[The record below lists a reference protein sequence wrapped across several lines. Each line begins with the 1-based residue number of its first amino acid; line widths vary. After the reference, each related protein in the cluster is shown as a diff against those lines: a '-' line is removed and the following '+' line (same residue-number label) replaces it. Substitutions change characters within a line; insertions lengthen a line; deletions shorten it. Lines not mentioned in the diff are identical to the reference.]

1 MGFLLDKCKLK
12 KMDDEILST
21 CHPFTCGD
29 EDLDDFFLHD
39 AMRYKAELLGK
50 TYCFVLDDD
59 PKTIVCMFTLSNDSI
74 RVDVIPNSRGRKLS
88 HDIPREK
95 RMRRYPAVL
104 IGRLGINVDF
114 RHQGIGSELLDFI
127 KSWFIDEENKIKPS
141 NMEKFGKFL
150 QKAQAIITE
159 LQVSLDMEKGGEIAK
174 NLMSL
179 YIYFNQELI
188 SVNIKHDKTKLEYI
202 EQQMSEL
209 LKAWKEASASASQT
223 PVQHTQALNIE
234 G

>member
-1 MGFLLDKCKLK
+1 MPINKGYAAYQNTNIKTASQGKLVVLLYEAAVKNLK
-12 KMDDEILST
+12 N
-21 CHPFTCGD
+21 
-29 EDLDDFFLHD
+29 
-39 AMRYKAELLGK
+39 AESL
-50 TYCFVLDDD
+50 
-59 PKTIVCMFTLSNDSI
+59 
-74 RVDVIPNSRGRKLS
+74 
-88 HDIPREK
+88 
-95 RMRRYPAVL
+95 
-104 IGRLGINVDF
+104 
-114 RHQGIGSELLDFI
+114 
-127 KSWFIDEENKIKPS
+127 IDEENKIKPS

-188 SVNIKHDKTKLEYI
+188 SVNINHDKTKLEYI

-209 LKAWKEASASASQT
+209 LKAWREASASASQT

>member
-1 MGFLLDKCKLK
+1 
-12 KMDDEILST
+12 
-21 CHPFTCGD
+21 
-29 EDLDDFFLHD
+29 
-39 AMRYKAELLGK
+39 
-50 TYCFVLDDD
+50 
-59 PKTIVCMFTLSNDSI
+59 
-74 RVDVIPNSRGRKLS
+74 
-88 HDIPREK
+88 
-95 RMRRYPAVL
+95 
-104 IGRLGINVDF
+104 
-114 RHQGIGSELLDFI
+114 
-127 KSWFIDEENKIKPS
+127 
-141 NMEKFGKFL
+141 MEKFGKFL

>member
-1 MGFLLDKCKLK
+1 MPINKGYDAYQNTNIKTASQGKLVVLLYEAAVKNLK
-12 KMDDEILST
+12 N
-21 CHPFTCGD
+21 
-29 EDLDDFFLHD
+29 
-39 AMRYKAELLGK
+39 AESL
-50 TYCFVLDDD
+50 
-59 PKTIVCMFTLSNDSI
+59 
-74 RVDVIPNSRGRKLS
+74 
-88 HDIPREK
+88 
-95 RMRRYPAVL
+95 
-104 IGRLGINVDF
+104 
-114 RHQGIGSELLDFI
+114 
-127 KSWFIDEENKIKPS
+127 IDEENKIKPS

-188 SVNIKHDKTKLEYI
+188 SVNINHDKTKLEYI

>member
-1 MGFLLDKCKLK
+1 MPINKGYAAYQNTNIKTASQGKLVVLLYEAAVKNLK
-12 KMDDEILST
+12 N
-21 CHPFTCGD
+21 
-29 EDLDDFFLHD
+29 
-39 AMRYKAELLGK
+39 AESL
-50 TYCFVLDDD
+50 
-59 PKTIVCMFTLSNDSI
+59 
-74 RVDVIPNSRGRKLS
+74 
-88 HDIPREK
+88 
-95 RMRRYPAVL
+95 
-104 IGRLGINVDF
+104 
-114 RHQGIGSELLDFI
+114 
-127 KSWFIDEENKIKPS
+127 IDEENKIKPS

-223 PVQHTQALNIE
+223 PVQHTQA
-234 G
+234 

>member
-1 MGFLLDKCKLK
+1 MPINKGYAAYQNTNIKTASQGKLVVLLYEAAVKNLK
-12 KMDDEILST
+12 N
-21 CHPFTCGD
+21 
-29 EDLDDFFLHD
+29 
-39 AMRYKAELLGK
+39 AESL
-50 TYCFVLDDD
+50 
-59 PKTIVCMFTLSNDSI
+59 
-74 RVDVIPNSRGRKLS
+74 
-88 HDIPREK
+88 
-95 RMRRYPAVL
+95 
-104 IGRLGINVDF
+104 
-114 RHQGIGSELLDFI
+114 
-127 KSWFIDEENKIKPS
+127 IDEENKIKPS

-150 QKAQAIITE
+150 QKTQAIITD

-188 SVNIKHDKTKLEYI
+188 SVNINHDKTKLEYI

>member
-1 MGFLLDKCKLK
+1 MPINKGYAAYQNTNIKTASQGKLVVLLYEAAVKNLK
-12 KMDDEILST
+12 N
-21 CHPFTCGD
+21 
-29 EDLDDFFLHD
+29 
-39 AMRYKAELLGK
+39 AESL
-50 TYCFVLDDD
+50 
-59 PKTIVCMFTLSNDSI
+59 
-74 RVDVIPNSRGRKLS
+74 
-88 HDIPREK
+88 
-95 RMRRYPAVL
+95 
-104 IGRLGINVDF
+104 
-114 RHQGIGSELLDFI
+114 
-127 KSWFIDEENKIKPS
+127 IDEENKIKPS

-188 SVNIKHDKTKLEYI
+188 SVNINHDKSKLEYI

>member
-1 MGFLLDKCKLK
+1 MPINKGYAAYQNTNIKTASQGKLIVLLYEAAVKNLK
-12 KMDDEILST
+12 N
-21 CHPFTCGD
+21 
-29 EDLDDFFLHD
+29 
-39 AMRYKAELLGK
+39 AESL
-50 TYCFVLDDD
+50 
-59 PKTIVCMFTLSNDSI
+59 
-74 RVDVIPNSRGRKLS
+74 
-88 HDIPREK
+88 
-95 RMRRYPAVL
+95 
-104 IGRLGINVDF
+104 
-114 RHQGIGSELLDFI
+114 
-127 KSWFIDEENKIKPS
+127 IDEENKIKPS

-150 QKAQAIITE
+150 QKTQAIITE

-188 SVNIKHDKTKLEYI
+188 SVNINHDKTKLEYI
-202 EQQMSEL
+202 EKQMSEL

>member
-1 MGFLLDKCKLK
+1 MPISKGYAAYQNTNIKTASQGKLVVLLYEAAVKNLK
-12 KMDDEILST
+12 N
-21 CHPFTCGD
+21 
-29 EDLDDFFLHD
+29 
-39 AMRYKAELLGK
+39 AESL
-50 TYCFVLDDD
+50 
-59 PKTIVCMFTLSNDSI
+59 
-74 RVDVIPNSRGRKLS
+74 
-88 HDIPREK
+88 
-95 RMRRYPAVL
+95 
-104 IGRLGINVDF
+104 
-114 RHQGIGSELLDFI
+114 
-127 KSWFIDEENKIKPS
+127 IDEENKIKPS

-188 SVNIKHDKTKLEYI
+188 SVNINHDKTKLEYI

>member
-1 MGFLLDKCKLK
+1 MPINKGYAAYQNTNIKTASQGKLVVLLYEAAVKNLK
-12 KMDDEILST
+12 N
-21 CHPFTCGD
+21 
-29 EDLDDFFLHD
+29 
-39 AMRYKAELLGK
+39 AESL
-50 TYCFVLDDD
+50 
-59 PKTIVCMFTLSNDSI
+59 
-74 RVDVIPNSRGRKLS
+74 
-88 HDIPREK
+88 
-95 RMRRYPAVL
+95 
-104 IGRLGINVDF
+104 
-114 RHQGIGSELLDFI
+114 
-127 KSWFIDEENKIKPS
+127 IDEENKIKPS

-179 YIYFNQELI
+179 YIYFHQELS
-188 SVNIKHDKTKLEYI
+188 SVNINHDTTKLEYI

>member
-1 MGFLLDKCKLK
+1 MPINKGYAAYQNTNIKTASQGKLVVLLYEAAVKNLK
-12 KMDDEILST
+12 N
-21 CHPFTCGD
+21 
-29 EDLDDFFLHD
+29 
-39 AMRYKAELLGK
+39 AESL
-50 TYCFVLDDD
+50 
-59 PKTIVCMFTLSNDSI
+59 
-74 RVDVIPNSRGRKLS
+74 
-88 HDIPREK
+88 
-95 RMRRYPAVL
+95 
-104 IGRLGINVDF
+104 
-114 RHQGIGSELLDFI
+114 
-127 KSWFIDEENKIKPS
+127 IDEENKIKPS

-159 LQVSLDMEKGGEIAK
+159 LQGSLDMEKGGEIAK

-188 SVNIKHDKTKLEYI
+188 SVNINHDKTKLEYI

>member
-1 MGFLLDKCKLK
+1 MAFMNNAYAAYQNTGIKTASQGKLVVLLYEAAVKNLK
-12 KMDDEILST
+12 N
-21 CHPFTCGD
+21 
-29 EDLDDFFLHD
+29 
-39 AMRYKAELLGK
+39 AESL
-50 TYCFVLDDD
+50 
-59 PKTIVCMFTLSNDSI
+59 
-74 RVDVIPNSRGRKLS
+74 
-88 HDIPREK
+88 
-95 RMRRYPAVL
+95 
-104 IGRLGINVDF
+104 
-114 RHQGIGSELLDFI
+114 
-127 KSWFIDEENKIKPS
+127 IDEENKIKPS

-188 SVNIKHDKTKLEYI
+188 SVNINHDKTKLEYI

>member
-1 MGFLLDKCKLK
+1 MPINKGYAAYQNTNIKTASQGKLVVLLYEAAVKNLK
-12 KMDDEILST
+12 N
-21 CHPFTCGD
+21 
-29 EDLDDFFLHD
+29 
-39 AMRYKAELLGK
+39 AE
-50 TYCFVLDDD
+50 
-59 PKTIVCMFTLSNDSI
+59 S
-74 RVDVIPNSRGRKLS
+74 
-88 HDIPREK
+88 
-95 RMRRYPAVL
+95 L
-104 IGRLGINVDF
+104 ID
-114 RHQGIGSELLDFI
+114 Q
-127 KSWFIDEENKIKPS
+127 ENKIKPS

-188 SVNIKHDKTKLEYI
+188 SVNINHDKTKLEYI

>member
-1 MGFLLDKCKLK
+1 MPINKGYTAYQNTNIKTASQGKLVVLLYEAAVKNLK
-12 KMDDEILST
+12 N
-21 CHPFTCGD
+21 
-29 EDLDDFFLHD
+29 
-39 AMRYKAELLGK
+39 AESL
-50 TYCFVLDDD
+50 
-59 PKTIVCMFTLSNDSI
+59 
-74 RVDVIPNSRGRKLS
+74 
-88 HDIPREK
+88 
-95 RMRRYPAVL
+95 
-104 IGRLGINVDF
+104 
-114 RHQGIGSELLDFI
+114 
-127 KSWFIDEENKIKPS
+127 IDEENKIKPS

>member
-1 MGFLLDKCKLK
+1 MPINKGYAAYQNTNIKTASQGKLVVLLYEAAVKNLK
-12 KMDDEILST
+12 N
-21 CHPFTCGD
+21 
-29 EDLDDFFLHD
+29 
-39 AMRYKAELLGK
+39 AESL
-50 TYCFVLDDD
+50 
-59 PKTIVCMFTLSNDSI
+59 
-74 RVDVIPNSRGRKLS
+74 
-88 HDIPREK
+88 
-95 RMRRYPAVL
+95 
-104 IGRLGINVDF
+104 
-114 RHQGIGSELLDFI
+114 
-127 KSWFIDEENKIKPS
+127 IDEENKIKPS

-188 SVNIKHDKTKLEYI
+188 SVNIKHDKKKLEYI

>member
-1 MGFLLDKCKLK
+1 MPINKGYAAYQNTNIKTASQGKLVVLLYEAAVKNLK
-12 KMDDEILST
+12 N
-21 CHPFTCGD
+21 
-29 EDLDDFFLHD
+29 
-39 AMRYKAELLGK
+39 AESL
-50 TYCFVLDDD
+50 
-59 PKTIVCMFTLSNDSI
+59 
-74 RVDVIPNSRGRKLS
+74 
-88 HDIPREK
+88 
-95 RMRRYPAVL
+95 
-104 IGRLGINVDF
+104 
-114 RHQGIGSELLDFI
+114 
-127 KSWFIDEENKIKPS
+127 IDEENKIKPS

-202 EQQMSEL
+202 KQQMSEL

>member
-1 MGFLLDKCKLK
+1 MPINKGYAAYQNTNIKTASQGKLVVLLYEAAVKNLK
-12 KMDDEILST
+12 N
-21 CHPFTCGD
+21 
-29 EDLDDFFLHD
+29 
-39 AMRYKAELLGK
+39 AESL
-50 TYCFVLDDD
+50 
-59 PKTIVCMFTLSNDSI
+59 
-74 RVDVIPNSRGRKLS
+74 
-88 HDIPREK
+88 
-95 RMRRYPAVL
+95 
-104 IGRLGINVDF
+104 
-114 RHQGIGSELLDFI
+114 
-127 KSWFIDEENKIKPS
+127 IDEENKIKPS

-188 SVNIKHDKTKLEYI
+188 SVNINHDKIKLEYI

>member
-1 MGFLLDKCKLK
+1 MSINKGYAAYQNTNIKTASQGKLVVLLYEAAVKNLK
-12 KMDDEILST
+12 N
-21 CHPFTCGD
+21 
-29 EDLDDFFLHD
+29 
-39 AMRYKAELLGK
+39 AESL
-50 TYCFVLDDD
+50 
-59 PKTIVCMFTLSNDSI
+59 
-74 RVDVIPNSRGRKLS
+74 
-88 HDIPREK
+88 
-95 RMRRYPAVL
+95 
-104 IGRLGINVDF
+104 
-114 RHQGIGSELLDFI
+114 
-127 KSWFIDEENKIKPS
+127 IDEENKIKPS

-179 YIYFNQELI
+179 YIYFNHELI
-188 SVNIKHDKTKLEYI
+188 SVNINHDKTKLEYI

>member
-1 MGFLLDKCKLK
+1 MPINKGYAAYQNTNIKTASQGKLVVLLYEAAVKNLK
-12 KMDDEILST
+12 N
-21 CHPFTCGD
+21 
-29 EDLDDFFLHD
+29 
-39 AMRYKAELLGK
+39 AESL
-50 TYCFVLDDD
+50 
-59 PKTIVCMFTLSNDSI
+59 
-74 RVDVIPNSRGRKLS
+74 
-88 HDIPREK
+88 
-95 RMRRYPAVL
+95 
-104 IGRLGINVDF
+104 
-114 RHQGIGSELLDFI
+114 
-127 KSWFIDEENKIKPS
+127 IDEENKIKPS

-209 LKAWKEASASASQT
+209 LKAWKEASASASQI

>member
-1 MGFLLDKCKLK
+1 MPINKGYAAYQNTNIKTASQGKLVVLLYEAAVKNLK
-12 KMDDEILST
+12 N
-21 CHPFTCGD
+21 
-29 EDLDDFFLHD
+29 
-39 AMRYKAELLGK
+39 AESL
-50 TYCFVLDDD
+50 
-59 PKTIVCMFTLSNDSI
+59 
-74 RVDVIPNSRGRKLS
+74 
-88 HDIPREK
+88 
-95 RMRRYPAVL
+95 
-104 IGRLGINVDF
+104 
-114 RHQGIGSELLDFI
+114 
-127 KSWFIDEENKIKPS
+127 IDEENKIKPS
-141 NMEKFGKFL
+141 NMVKFGKFL

-188 SVNIKHDKTKLEYI
+188 SVNINHDKTKLEYI

>member
-1 MGFLLDKCKLK
+1 MSINKGYAAYQNTNIKTASQGKLVVLLYEAAVKNLK
-12 KMDDEILST
+12 N
-21 CHPFTCGD
+21 
-29 EDLDDFFLHD
+29 
-39 AMRYKAELLGK
+39 AESL
-50 TYCFVLDDD
+50 
-59 PKTIVCMFTLSNDSI
+59 
-74 RVDVIPNSRGRKLS
+74 
-88 HDIPREK
+88 
-95 RMRRYPAVL
+95 
-104 IGRLGINVDF
+104 
-114 RHQGIGSELLDFI
+114 
-127 KSWFIDEENKIKPS
+127 IDEENKIKPS